1 MVIGGTS
8 MADIRDVFQWVL
20 VCQTKRNFVFG
31 KMVIGRKTNDGFD
44 FHTWHLL
51 V

>member
-8 MADIRDVFQWVL
+8 MAEIGGVFQWVL
-20 VCQTKRNFVFG
+20 VCKTKKIFVFG
-31 KMVIGRKTNDGFD
+31 KRVIRLKTNDGFD
-44 FHTWHLL
+44 FHSWHLL